1 MDAKDEAERYIL
13 AEANNTDDSYAKA
26 ARIMRALLITIS
38 LLEADVEA
46 LTLLSVKGAEVL
58 IKEGK
63 VPLKT

>member
-13 AEANNTDDSYAKA
+13 AEASNTDDSYAKA

-38 LLEADVEA
+38 LLESDVEA

-63 VPLKT
+63 VPLST